1 MREACFMMD
10 LRRMLP
16 LAALATLLL
25 HAPNFARGEE
35 AAAAAKS
42 NHPQCN
48 RAAFRV
54 ALDVGHTADV
64 PGAISARGVS
74 EYDFNLRLGKQIE
87 KNLTEAGF
95 TNAVLFVTADAPTP
109 GLFKRVARAN
119 AWPADVFLSIHH
131 DSVPDYL
138 METWEYQ
145 GEEHHFSDRYPGFA
159 LFVSYNNVERKGS
172 LLFGKF
178 LGEQM
183 QARGLQFT
191 PHYTD
196 AIMRNKRRELVD
208 PKAGVYRYDQLI
220 VLWYTHMPALL
231 LEAGSIVNRDEE
243 LQLATPERQALIG
256 TAVTQAVEKFCAS
269 RNPATATR
277 SHTSPAAKP
286 ANRPAARIR
295 QAYPPADR

>member
-16 LAALATLLL
+16 LIALSMLLL
-25 HAPNFARGEE
+25 QAAPDTARGEE

-64 PGAISARGVS
+64 PGATSARGAS
-74 EYDFNLRLGKQIE
+74 EYDFNLKLAKQIE
-87 KNLTEAGF
+87 KNLTDAGF
-95 TNAVLFVTADAPTP
+95 AKTVLFVTAEAPIP

-145 GEEHHFSDRYPGFA
+145 GEEHHFNDHYPGYA
-159 LFVSYNNVERKGS
+159 LFVSYNNIDHKGG

-196 AIMRNKRRELVD
+196 AIMRHKRRELVE
-208 PKAGVYRYDQLI
+208 PKAGVYRYDQLV
-220 VLWYTHMPALL
+220 VLWYTHMPAVL

-256 TAVTQAVEKFCAS
+256 AAVTQAVELFCAA
-269 RNPATATR
+269 RNPATLAR
-277 SHTSPAAKP
+277 SPVTKPAKP
-286 ANRPAARIR
+286 PTAITR
-295 QAYPPADR
+295 QAFPSVGR

>member
-1 MREACFMMD
+1 MMN

-16 LAALATLLL
+16 LAALAMLLL
-25 HAPNFARGEE
+25 RAPDAARGEE
-35 AAAAAKS
+35 AAAIAAKS
-42 NHPQCN
+42 KQPQCN

-74 EYDFNLRLGKQIE
+74 EYEFNLRLGKQIE
-87 KNLTEAGF
+87 KNLTDAGF
-95 TNAVLFVTADAPTP
+95 AKTVLFVTADAPTP

-138 METWEYQ
+138 MQTWEYQ
-145 GEEHHFSDRYPGFA
+145 GEEHHYNDQYPGFA
-159 LFVSYNNVERKGS
+159 LFVSYNNIDRKGG

-178 LGEQM
+178 LGDQL
-183 QARGLQFT
+183 QAHGLQFT

-220 VLWYTHMPALL
+220 VLWYTHMPAVL

-256 TAVTQAVEKFCAS
+256 AAVTQAVEMFCAS
-269 RNPATATR
+269 RNPATAAR
-277 SHTSPAAKP
+277 SHASPAAKP
-286 ANRPAARIR
+286 ANRPAARMR
-295 QAYPPADR
+295 QAYPPVDR